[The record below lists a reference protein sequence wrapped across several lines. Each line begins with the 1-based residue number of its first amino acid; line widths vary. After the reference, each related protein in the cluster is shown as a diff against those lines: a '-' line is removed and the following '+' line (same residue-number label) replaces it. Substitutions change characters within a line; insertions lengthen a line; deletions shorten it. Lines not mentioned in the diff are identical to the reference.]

1 MSSGSSQAWAVL
13 GLDFTVG
20 QPMSVRLELMLA
32 LRGQLKVGQG
42 FVSHTRSTWQVQK
55 PATPP
60 SSAGQRPGSPCAA
73 HL

>member
-1 MSSGSSQAWAVL
+1 MSSGSSQARTVR
-13 GLDFTVG
+13 GLDSAVG

-32 LRGQLKVGQG
+32 LRGQLKVAQG
-42 FVSHTRSTWQVQK
+42 VVSHTRSAWQVQE

-60 SSAGQRPGSPCAA
+60 SLAGQWPGSPCAA